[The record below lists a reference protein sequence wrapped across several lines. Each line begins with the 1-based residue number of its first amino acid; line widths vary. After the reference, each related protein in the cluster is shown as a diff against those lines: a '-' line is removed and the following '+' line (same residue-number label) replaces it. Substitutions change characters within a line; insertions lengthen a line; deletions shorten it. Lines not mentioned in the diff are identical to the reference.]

1 VASAEDGGQYLT
13 CRAENHELPASVMED
28 TLKLDVQCK
37 YLLGYS
43 NKTAN
48 YIQQFNPTL
57 LSLFRNKN
65 FKKKKSTMF
74 LILCLFFHLHET
86 SNPNPYSK
94 KK

>member
-37 YLLGYS
+37 YLLGYF
-43 NKTAN
+43 KKPQQTT

-57 LSLFRNKN
+57 LSLFKNKS
-65 FKKKKSTMF
+65 FKMKKSTMF
-74 LILCLFFHLHET
+74 LIPSLFFSFT
-86 SNPNPYSK
+86 
-94 KK
+94 